1 MIYFIYGKPGTGKS
15 EEIYA
20 SMKRASKEKHVY
32 LLVPDREA
40 VAAESRIADLEY
52 EENADVI
59 TFNRLCNYVFR
70 KYGGL
75 CVDYIGK
82 GAKKLVMRNVM
93 QELAPALKEYG
104 SVRHFGVV
112 EKMTELRTACYH
124 DRISPDSLHKA
135 SQKLGEGSHLG
146 AKASDLFLIFSAY
159 DKDIATRFEDPD
171 GMLEGAYTLLQK
183 HNFFEGCDVFID
195 SFISFSV
202 QQYEV
207 LERIIRGADDVYIT
221 LPFVPS
227 ERTEPSV
234 ECLAE
239 MERRLKNVVAKAGR
253 SDELRMTILQTPKRY
268 SSREMEFL
276 VEHIAKNDKKETK
289 YNGEPKSIRL
299 VRATNAFAEAE
310 AAALDICRSIREG
323 ARYRDMAVIVRDT
336 SAYEGILDA
345 VFRKY
350 EIPFF
355 LSSRKDVSEKPLV
368 KLIFAAYAVSERGF
382 KGADVISYIKTGY
395 AGITADE
402 ANLFE
407 NYIIKWNL
415 RGKMFTGD
423 DVWQM
428 HPNGYGAVFTEADA
442 QTLANLADIRERVIT
457 PLKNFAAT
465 QKTVSSVRE
474 RAALLF
480 DFLTQIGVPEALMA
494 RAEEASARGEDA
506 LASENI
512 QLWNVFCGALD
523 QLVSSCGETQ
533 SSVSEFSQML
543 SMVLLETDIGKIP
556 TSIDEVTVSS
566 AVQALP
572 GKHSYVYI
580 IGAEEGKFPQRVSEE
595 GLFSEYEKSLLK
607 DHGVEITNRMKNRA
621 SEELYYFY
629 RAVSVPSDRLYIS
642 FSRYGLGGEEQH
654 PSIGIKRI
662 CSLFP
667 KLVTE
672 DFELSDTLSR
682 IEGKKAAFEKANG
695 IAGNLGRALRE
706 YYEADEEYAEKMRYI
721 QTPIGASDCVLSA
734 ENAEKLFPGKLS
746 TSYSRLEKF
755 IKCRFAYFCEYELK
769 LRDNTP
775 ATFGAVD
782 IGSFIHGILEKTV
795 KWIADGGEGDIGEN
809 VRQTAREYIS
819 EVFHMSA
826 DAVPKRLDHLF
837 RYLCNSAQM
846 FAEKIKKEFE
856 QSAFKPCDFELSIG
870 REGDA
875 VAPLMLEGDG
885 VSVELRGKIDRVD
898 TYTDGEG
905 KLYVRVV
912 DYKTGSKKFEL
923 KNVRLGLDMQML
935 LYLFS
940 IWENGEARYG
950 RPLYPAGVL
959 YTSIKPPQND
969 MKIGDD
975 MENFDAKI
983 ELSGLFLKD
992 ESVLRAMEAKLEKK
1006 YIPVEAKDLKE
1017 GGKSKDNLIGE
1028 AAFSELKT
1036 EVAQTVL
1043 KYAAELKKGVAC
1055 ARPLASGGTIPCEY
1069 CKMKTVC
1076 RVAK

>member
-1 MIYFIYGKPGTGKS
+1 MIYFIYGKTGTGKS
-15 EEIYA
+15 EQLYA
-20 SMKRASKEKHVY
+20 SLKRAAKEKHVY

-40 VAAESRIADLEY
+40 VAAESRIANIEY

-59 TFNRLCNYVFR
+59 TFNRLCDYVFR
-70 KYGGL
+70 QYGGI

-93 QELAPALKEYG
+93 QALAPALKEYG
-104 SVRHFGVV
+104 NVRHFGVY
-112 EKMTELRTACYH
+112 EKLTELRSSFYY
-124 DRISPDSLHKA
+124 DRISLEDLRRASL
-135 SQKLGEGSHLG
+135 SLGEGSHLG
-146 AKASDLFLIFSAY
+146 AKAEDLSLIFDAY
-159 DKDIATRFEDPD
+159 DNEIATRFEDPD
-171 GMLEGAYTLLQK
+171 GMLEGAYTLLRK
-183 HNFFEGCDVFID
+183 NEFFKGCDVFID

-207 LERIIRGADDVYIT
+207 LECIIQSADDVYIT
-221 LPFVPS
+221 LPFLPS
-227 ERTEPSV
+227 ERKEASV

-239 MERRLKNVVAKAGR
+239 MERRLLNAVKKAGK
-253 SDELRMTILQTPKRY
+253 DKELRHTILQLPLRY
-268 SSREMEFL
+268 TSREMEFL
-276 VEHIAKNDKKETK
+276 AENISKNKTVYTDS
-289 YNGEPKSIRL
+289 PKDIRI

-310 AAALDICRSIREG
+310 AAAIDICRSVREG
-323 ARYRDMAVIVRDT
+323 VRYNDMAVIVRDT
-336 SAYEGILDA
+336 AFYEGILDA

-402 ANLFE
+402 ANLLE
-407 NYIIKWNL
+407 NYIIKWNI

-428 HPNGYGAVFTEADA
+428 HPNGYGAIFTEADA
-442 QTLANLADIRERVIT
+442 ETLASLATIRERVIT

-465 QKTVSSVRE
+465 QKTVSTVRE

-480 DFLTQIGVPEALMA
+480 DFLTQIGVPEALLS
-494 RAEEASARGEDA
+494 RAEEASARGEHA

-523 QLVSSCGETQ
+523 QLVSSCGETP

-566 AVQALP
+566 AVQSLP
-572 GKHSYVYI
+572 GHHRYVYI
-580 IGAEEGKFPQRVSEE
+580 IGAEEGKFPQKVSEE

-607 DHGVEITNRMKNRA
+607 DYGVEITNRIKNRA

-629 RAVSVPSDRLYIS
+629 RAATVPSEKLYIS
-642 FSRYGLGGEEQH
+642 FSHYGLGGEEQR
-654 PSIGIKRI
+654 PSVGIKRI
-662 CSLFP
+662 CALFP
-667 KLVTE
+667 KLTIE
-672 DFELSDTLSR
+672 DFELTDALSR
-682 IEGKKAAFEKANG
+682 IEGKKATFEKATTVS
-695 IAGNLGRALRE
+695 GNLGRALRE
-706 YYEADEEYAEKMRYI
+706 YYEADAEYAEKMKYI
-721 QTPIGASDCVLSA
+721 QMPMGAADCILSA

-775 ATFGAVD
+775 ASFGAVD

-809 VRQTAREYIS
+809 VRATAQEYIS
-819 EVFHMSA
+819 QVFHMSA
-826 DAVPKRLDHLF
+826 DAVPKRLAHLF
-837 RYLCNSAQM
+837 RYLCNSAEE
-846 FAEKIKKEFE
+846 FAKKIRAEME
-856 QSAFKPCDFELSIG
+856 QSAFKPCDFELTIG
-870 REGDA
+870 KDGDA
-875 VAPLMLEGDG
+875 VAPLTLTDDD
-885 VSVELRGKIDRVD
+885 VTVELRGKIDRVD
-898 TYTDGEG
+898 TYEDGEG

-912 DYKTGSKKFEL
+912 DYKTGTKKFEL

-950 RPLYPAGVL
+950 KTIYPAGVL
-959 YTSIKPPQND
+959 YSGIKPPQID
-969 MKIGDD
+969 KKAGESTDD
-975 MENFDAKI
+975 FEADIKP
-983 ELSGLFLKD
+983 SGLFLKD
-992 ESVLRAMEAKLEKK
+992 EAVLRAMEANLEKK

-1017 GGKSKDNLIGE
+1017 GARAKENLIGA
-1028 AAFSELKT
+1028 AAFAQLKEQVSE
-1036 EVAQTVL
+1036 TVL
-1043 KYAAELKKGVAC
+1043 KYAAELKKGIAC
-1055 ARPLASGGTIPCEY
+1055 AKPMASGGQLPCEY